1 MPTDNS
7 RPIGIFDSGLG
18 GLTVFKEIKQLLKY
32 ENLIYFG
39 DTARVPYG
47 NKSKETIIRYSKEIT
62 KFLLKNDVKLIVV
75 ACNTVSSLAL
85 DELKKE
91 FGIPIFGVIE
101 PGARCAYKKLI
112 ERINNKNKGDA
123 SEEKISGDASTAPPD
138 TATIAVIGT
147 SATVG
152 SKAYSNA
159 INRLNNYNND
169 NGAGANINVKIMEK
183 ACPLLVPLVE
193 EGWINSDITRDV
205 VKYYLQPVIANNPF
219 SIVLGCTHYPML
231 KKIISEIANNNTEII
246 DSGKEV
252 AIEVKDF
259 LIGSNMLNE
268 NIAKPYEKYYVS
280 DDPEKFKL
288 LGSNFIGSNITEHI
302 EVVIDFL

>member
-18 GLTVFKEIKQLLKY
+18 GLTVFKEIRQLLRY

-85 DELKKE
+85 AELKKE

-112 ERINNKNKGDA
+112 ERIRSKNKGA
-123 SEEKISGDASTAPPD
+123 AAEKKIFGDASTGLSDA
-138 TATIAVIGT
+138 ATIAVIGT

-152 SKAYSNA
+152 SKAYSDA
-159 INRLNNYNND
+159 INRLNNYNNGT
-169 NGAGANINVKIMEK
+169 GADINVKIIEK

-205 VKYYLQPVIANNPF
+205 IKYYLQPVIANNPY

-231 KKIISEIANNNTEII
+231 KKIISEIAGNNAEII

-259 LIGSNMLNE
+259 LISSKMLND
-268 NIAKPYEKYYVS
+268 NVAKPYEKYYVS

>member
-1 MPTDNS
+1 MSIN
-7 RPIGIFDSGLG
+7 RQPIGIFDSGLG
-18 GLTVFKEIKQLLKY
+18 GLTVFKEIRRLLKY

-47 NKSKETIIRYSKEIT
+47 NKSKETIVKYSKEIT
-62 KFLLKNDVKLIVV
+62 KFLLKHNVKLIVA

-91 FGIPIFGVIE
+91 FSIPIFGVIE
-101 PGARCAYKKLI
+101 PGARRAYKKSI
-112 ERINNKNKGDA
+112 KSI
-123 SEEKISGDASTAPPD
+123 EKIDNYKNNNYNSDVEVN
-138 TATIAVIGT
+138 TIAVIGT
-147 SATVG
+147 KATIG

-159 INRLNNYNND
+159 INRLNNYD
-169 NGAGANINVKIMEK
+169 KGANITIIER

-193 EGWINSDITRDV
+193 EGWIDSNITSEIL
-205 VKYYLQPVIANNPF
+205 KYYLQPIIETKPS

-231 KKIISEIANNNTEII
+231 KTIISKIIDKNTEII

-252 AIEVKDF
+252 SIEVRNF
-259 LIGSNMLNE
+259 LINNNMLNTTLD
-268 NIAKPYEKYYVS
+268 KPFEKYYVS

-288 LGSNFIGSNITEHI
+288 LGSNFLGKNITEDI
-302 EVVIDFL
+302 EVIIDFL